1 MFKLDFKASNLRN
14 AEKEYNLAFFE
25 AIMRI
30 GQRQISATDL
40 MFLYACGG
48 ATAEDFDKD
57 FRGGMQNTVINIF
70 EAVDEAGFL
79 GQDLDIQ
86 AMKEAFGVTDKKE
99 NDSSTKSGKATKA

>member
-25 AIMRI
+25 AIVRI

-48 ATAEDFDKD
+48 ATTEDFDKD
-57 FRGGMQNTVINIF
+57 FKDGMQKVVLNIF

-86 AMKEAFGVTDKKE
+86 GMKEAFGMTDK
-99 NDSSTKSGKATKA
+99 NDSSTKSGKTTKA